1 MDKPNKKADSISND
15 VNKGTDASVMKCNG
29 KSGDLGDNRKRQLY
43 SPLILPS
50 LFAKM
55 LLVIYN

>member
-29 KSGDLGDNRKRQLY
+29 KSGDLGDNRKRKL
-43 SPLILPS
+43 
-50 LFAKM
+50 
-55 LLVIYN
+55 